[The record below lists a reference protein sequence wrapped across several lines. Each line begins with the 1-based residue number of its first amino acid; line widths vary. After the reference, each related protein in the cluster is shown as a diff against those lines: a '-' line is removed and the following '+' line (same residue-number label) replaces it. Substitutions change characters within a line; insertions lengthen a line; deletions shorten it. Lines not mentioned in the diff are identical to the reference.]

1 MTSYLT
7 RLKAVERK
15 LTPEA
20 PEARL
25 LVVYVDHDD
34 DEAARRA
41 KVNAAAAARGI
52 DPNAVPLR
60 VLIVRWTRPATEA
73 TP

>member
-1 MTSYLT
+1 MTSYLA
-7 RLKAVERK
+7 RLEAVERK

-20 PEARL
+20 QV
-25 LVVYVDHDD
+25 LVVMVNHDD

-52 DPNAVPLR
+52 DPDAVPLR
-60 VLIVRWTRPATEA
+60 VLVVRWMRPGPEA